1 MKMTALVLLFM
12 FYGNISKGA
21 PEKQQNGIVPD
32 KQELTVLLKKSSN
45 PNNEQQANRIRVK
58 LWFYWEK
65 RLQRV
70 YQRLQRHYALRPEL
84 HQCSHESY
92 LKIPQY
98 LNLHKNKILQSL
110 HY

>member
-65 RLQRV
+65 DFNGFTSACRGITRSV
-70 YQRLQRHYALRPEL
+70 RNWRNR
-84 HQCSHESY
+84 
-92 LKIPQY
+92 
-98 LNLHKNKILQSL
+98 
-110 HY
+110 